1 MKKIRCAIY
10 TRKSAEEGL
19 EQEFNSLD
27 AQREACAAYVASQK
41 AEGWVLLPTVY
52 EDAGLSGG
60 TLERPGLQ
68 RLLADIDAGLVDQ
81 IVVYKVDRL
90 TRSLSDFAKLVERLE
105 AAGAVFVSVT
115 QSFNTATSM
124 GRLTLHMLL
133 SFAQFEREVTA
144 ERIRDKVA
152 ASKRK
157 GLWMGG
163 RVPLGYE
170 KDERTLRINEAE
182 AETVQTL
189 YALYRQHGTLRQVK
203 AEADRLRLRT
213 KQRFAA
219 DGTRTGWLPF
229 RRGHLHCLLTNPL
242 YAGRIRHQRRVYEGQ
257 HPSIIAP
264 ELWDA
269 VQTQLQAGAAKP
281 RRRTTKGRAV
291 GPDSHHPI
299 ISLSGIPSAV
309 IVLRI
314 LHPILA
320 STLCAANP
328 VLCQNSAVPSIYSS
342 ARPELDWS
350 SVYRHHT
357 YMISSFVLALIFGS
371 VVRRALLDELEKD
384 VARLEDPGVVGK
396 QTEHDSDQK

>member
-52 EDAGLSGG
+52 EDAGISGG

-68 RLLADIDAGLVDQ
+68 RLLDDIDAGLVEQ

-182 AETVQTL
+182 AETREVKILMRLPDGRNVAACQ
-189 YALYRQHGTLRQVK
+189 AVHGS
-203 AEADRLRLRT
+203 APCART
-213 KQRFAA
+213 EVTGCWLGTAA
-219 DGTRTGWLPF
+219 DSPCLDDSS
-229 RRGHLHCLLTNPL
+229 RGD
-242 YAGRIRHQRRVYEGQ
+242 GR
-257 HPSIIAP
+257 
-264 ELWDA
+264 
-269 VQTQLQAGAAKP
+269 
-281 RRRTTKGRAV
+281 
-291 GPDSHHPI
+291 
-299 ISLSGIPSAV
+299 
-309 IVLRI
+309 
-314 LHPILA
+314 LA
-320 STLCAANP
+320 NC
-328 VLCQNSAVPSIYSS
+328 
-342 ARPELDWS
+342 
-350 SVYRHHT
+350 
-357 YMISSFVLALIFGS
+357 
-371 VVRRALLDELEKD
+371 
-384 VARLEDPGVVGK
+384 
-396 QTEHDSDQK
+396 

>member
-52 EDAGLSGG
+52 EDAGISGG

-68 RLLADIDAGLVDQ
+68 RLLDDIDAGLVEQ

-157 GLWMGG
+157 GLWMDG

-182 AETVQTL
+182 AKTEPPRVSRRLQL
-189 YALYRQHGTLRQVK
+189 LRGWSHDK
-203 AEADRLRLRT
+203 T
-213 KQRFAA
+213 KQVFTGGKRARSA
-219 DGTRTGWLPF
+219 DGF
-229 RRGHLHCLLTNPL
+229 RP
-242 YAGRIRHQRRVYEGQ
+242 AG
-257 HPSIIAP
+257 
-264 ELWDA
+264 
-269 VQTQLQAGAAKP
+269 
-281 RRRTTKGRAV
+281 
-291 GPDSHHPI
+291 
-299 ISLSGIPSAV
+299 
-309 IVLRI
+309 
-314 LHPILA
+314 
-320 STLCAANP
+320 
-328 VLCQNSAVPSIYSS
+328 S
-342 ARPELDWS
+342 AR
-350 SVYRHHT
+350 
-357 YMISSFVLALIFGS
+357 IS
-371 VVRRALLDELEKD
+371 VVSDLIDC
-384 VARLEDPGVVGK
+384 VED
-396 QTEHDSDQK
+396 

>member
-1 MKKIRCAIY
+1 M
-10 TRKSAEEGL
+10 
-19 EQEFNSLD
+19 
-27 AQREACAAYVASQK
+27 
-41 AEGWVLLPTVY
+41 LLPTVY
-52 EDAGLSGG
+52 EDAGISGG

-68 RLLADIDAGLVDQ
+68 RLLADIDAGLVEQ

-144 ERIRDKVA
+144 ERIRDKIA

-163 RVPLGYE
+163 RVSLGYE
-170 KDERTLRINEAE
+170 KDERMLRINEAE
-182 AETVQTL
+182 AKTVPDALCAVPEARNAPAGEGRGGPPETAHQ
-189 YALYRQHGTLRQVK
+189 ATLR
-203 AEADRLRLRT
+203 R
-213 KQRFAA
+213 
-219 DGTRTGWLPF
+219 GWTRTGGLPF

-269 VQTQLQAGAAKP
+269 VQAQLQAGAAKP
-281 RRRTTKGRAV
+281 RRRTTKGRA
-291 GPDSHHPI
+291 PLPHWQ
-299 ISLSGIPSAV
+299 
-309 IVLRI
+309 
-314 LHPILA
+314 A
-320 STLCAANP
+320 S
-328 VLCQNSAVPSIYSS
+328 SS
-342 ARPELDWS
+342 TRPG
-350 SVYRHHT
+350 T
-357 YMISSFVLALIFGS
+357 G
-371 VVRRALLDELEKD
+371 
-384 VARLEDPGVVGK
+384 
-396 QTEHDSDQK
+396 